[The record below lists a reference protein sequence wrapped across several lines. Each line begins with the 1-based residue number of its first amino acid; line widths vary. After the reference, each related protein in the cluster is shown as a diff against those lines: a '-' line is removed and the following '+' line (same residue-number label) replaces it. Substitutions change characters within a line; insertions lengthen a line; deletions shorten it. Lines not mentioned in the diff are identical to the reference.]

1 MQSIRAQKYFTKIN
15 LHGVSLSGN
24 NEGPHSQFC
33 VAGGE
38 QQAPP
43 AGGEHLHWEEG
54 EGGLQ

>member
-1 MQSIRAQKYFTKIN
+1 MHQPLLQP
-15 LHGVSLSGN
+15 VSLSVFHYGK
-24 NEGPHSQFC
+24 NEAPHSQFYG
-33 VAGGE
+33 AGGK